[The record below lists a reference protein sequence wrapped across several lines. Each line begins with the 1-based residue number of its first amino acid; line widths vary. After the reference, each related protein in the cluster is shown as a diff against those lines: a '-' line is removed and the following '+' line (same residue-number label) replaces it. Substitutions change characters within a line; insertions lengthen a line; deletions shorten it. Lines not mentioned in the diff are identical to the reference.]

1 MTVHGIYY
9 KNIFKDVLEL
19 FKSYSFLLERRD
31 RTIILEQGFGLSEKS
46 LL

>member
-9 KNIFKDVLEL
+9 KNIFKDVPEL
-19 FKSYSFLLERRD
+19 FKSYSFLLEISD
-31 RTIILEQGFGLSEKS
+31 RTILGQGFGLSEKS